1 MAAFNS
7 DKNMGLKGHA
17 KPHKPRFSG
26 APKGSYLGKTSGA
39 CGASANV
46 PKGGNAFE
54 KRKA

>member
-26 APKGSYLGKTSGA
+26 APKGYLGKTSNA